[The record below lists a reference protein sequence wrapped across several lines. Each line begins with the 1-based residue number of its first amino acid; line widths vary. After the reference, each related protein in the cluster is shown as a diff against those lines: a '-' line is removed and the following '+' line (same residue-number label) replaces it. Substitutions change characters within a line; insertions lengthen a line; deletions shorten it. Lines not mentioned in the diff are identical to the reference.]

1 MLGFLLFLAAHLRNG
16 IQSFAGLIANR
27 TTVSLIGSNS
37 LALNI
42 GALASVAAYMVH
54 SFLDFNLHI
63 PANALLMAFV
73 FGLLTDSNSKV
84 VGAGGSL
91 THRVP
96 LLAGL
101 LRLSLPALAVWMA
114 IAGIST
120 LPEEY
125 YTERARKALWE
136 WNYSECEENAVLG
149 LSRTSRNPLLYYYK
163 GEAQAGMAETAKP
176 GERERLH
183 EQAIGNFR
191 KALELFPQEVNFV
204 LSLGWSLDEL
214 KRFEESEPV
223 FLRALELDPRSAQM
237 QFHYAAHLH
246 LTGRRAEAEALY
258 KKAEAGGSQSATY
271 GLQRLKEEDK
281 AAAAPQVATG
291 EIAK

>member
-1 MLGFLLFLAAHLRNG
+1 MLGFLLFLAAHLRSG
-16 IQSFAGLIANR
+16 IQSFKGLISQR

-63 PANALLMAFV
+63 PANTLLMAFT
-73 FGLLTDSNSKV
+73 FGLLTDSSREV
-84 VGAGGSL
+84 VAHG
-91 THRVP
+91 TDNNRYRT
-96 LLAGL
+96 LLNGL
-101 LRLSLPALAVWMA
+101 LRLSLLGLAIWMTV
-114 IAGIST
+114 AGLSKI
-120 LPEEY
+120 PEEFY
-125 YTERARKALWE
+125 ADRALQALRE
-136 WNYSECEENAVLG
+136 SDYPNADWNADLG
-149 LSRTSRNPLLYYYK
+149 LDRTSRNPFLFYYK
-163 GEAQAGMAETAKP
+163 GEAQAGMAETAGP

-191 KALELFPQEVNFV
+191 KALELFPQEENFV
-204 LSLGWSLDEL
+204 LSLGWSLDAL
-214 KRFEESEPV
+214 KRFDESEPV

-237 QFHYAAHLH
+237 MFHYAAHLH

-281 AAAAPQVATG
+281 VNPAKEVSPG
-291 EIAK
+291 ESVK